1 MVGKSQP
8 QGPSPHECPDG
19 ALDLLAI
26 FVVKAGPDQLRM
38 GRGFHLSRTKDFR
51 TRAIHPYMLCGW
63 HTRSEIPLT
72 SMPTSTINGERID
85 VLIQIVPGP
94 SPIGKTPART
104 VFEHSAE
111 CSLIRI
117 EAVADFEVRGGQQIS
132 VWPASGA
139 MQKDI
144 EIFLFGPVWA
154 TLCHQR
160 GLLPLHASAILA
172 DGGIIAF
179 AGRSGAGKST
189 TAALMG
195 SLDYKL
201 FADDILTVNF
211 DQNSVPGAWPYLR
224 RLKLQGDSI
233 GQLALTAAEPVSERL
248 DKDKYFVHP
257 KYVANDKWTELERLY
272 LLEID
277 PTNSHNSIDR
287 IVGAEAVRALI
298 KHTYHFDFIL
308 GSKRFNDHL
317 TFCAQLAS
325 KIAIYRLRRSP
336 LLGAT
341 KELGLLIRAHL
352 ESRG

>member
-1 MVGKSQP
+1 MV
-8 QGPSPHECPDG
+8 
-19 ALDLLAI
+19 
-26 FVVKAGPDQLRM
+26 
-38 GRGFHLSRTKDFR
+38 
-51 TRAIHPYMLCGW
+51 CGW

-72 SMPTSTINGERID
+72 NLPTSADNGENID
-85 VLIQIVPGP
+85 VLIQIAPGP
-94 SPIGKTPART
+94 SPLGKSPERAI
-104 VFEHSAE
+104 FEHSAE

-117 EAVADFEVRGGQQIS
+117 ETVADFEIRRGQEIR
-132 VWPASGA
+132 VWPAIGA

-172 DGGIIAF
+172 DGGVIAF

-195 SLDYKL
+195 SLDYRL

-233 GQLALTAAEPVSERL
+233 IQLALTAAEPVSERL
-248 DKDKYFVHP
+248 DKNKYFVHP
-257 KYVANDKWTELERLY
+257 RSVADDKWTRLERLY
-272 LLEID
+272 LLEIET
-277 PTNSHNSIDR
+277 TNSRNSIDR

-298 KHTYHFDFIL
+298 EQTYHFDFIV
-308 GSKRFNDHL
+308 GSKRFNEHL
-317 TFCAQLAS
+317 TFCTQLAS
-325 KIAIYRLRRSP
+325 RIAIYRLRRS
-336 LLGAT
+336 LGAS
-341 KELGLLIRAHL
+341 KELGSLIRAHL
-352 ESRG
+352 KNVV